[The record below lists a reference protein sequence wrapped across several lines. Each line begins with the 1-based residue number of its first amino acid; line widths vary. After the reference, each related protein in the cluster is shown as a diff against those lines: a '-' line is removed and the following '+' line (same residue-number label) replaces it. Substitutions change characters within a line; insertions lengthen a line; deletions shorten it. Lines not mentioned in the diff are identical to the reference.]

1 MNIKKLYRLNTREIK
16 YITKTKNKFFLRWK
30 ILNINFID
38 QYPDKAFNKFGI
50 WISAKF
56 SKKAVIRN
64 QLRRSFFDIIYHN
77 SYVFKKIDW
86 HYKKIYVSL
95 KKDIPEKNLDKLKT
109 LLEKDLQKL
118 FNFVYK
124 KKWTS
129 S

>member
-38 QYPDKAFNKFGI
+38 QYTDKVFNKFGI

-56 SKKAVIRN
+56 NKKAVIRN
-64 QLRRSFFDIIYHN
+64 QLRRAFFDIIYKN
-77 SYVFKKIDW
+77 NYVSKKINRK
-86 HYKKIYVSL
+86 YKKVYVSL
-95 KKDIPEKNLDKLKT
+95 KKDIPEKDIEKLKT